1 MYCRICSL
9 EEKGVK
15 ERREQQVA
23 ERNEGRADER
33 VISTEA
39 NAVVK
44 EAEKTDR
51 KTRTAEA
58 DGRWKR

>member
-39 NAVVK
+39 NVVIMQHLLLVHHLQS
-44 EAEKTDR
+44 THIDF
-51 KTRTAEA
+51 
-58 DGRWKR
+58 

>member
-1 MYCRICSL
+1 M
-9 EEKGVK
+9 K

-39 NAVVK
+39 NVVIMQHLLLVHHLQS
-44 EAEKTDR
+44 THIDF
-51 KTRTAEA
+51 
-58 DGRWKR
+58 

>member
-44 EAEKTDR
+44 EAGKTDR
-51 KTRTAEA
+51 KTAQ
-58 DGRWKR
+58 